1 MSSYRPALAHV
12 IMFSESVL
20 LHIVKY
26 SQKLILVH
34 SILSFQ
40 GFLPDSLFHR
50 LLSAHSVIPKRDR
63 HHRHHHAPQPDPMED
78 PLLGGGEEETLV
90 SDGAYMME
98 DEDLEDSS
106 FLTQAFDVKMEGGD
120 SLSRGGYESSDREA
134 LLDDVI
140 MAQKDSDSSSS
151 SED

>member
-1 MSSYRPALAHV
+1 
-12 IMFSESVL
+12 
-20 LHIVKY
+20 
-26 SQKLILVH
+26 
-34 SILSFQ
+34 
-40 GFLPDSLFHR
+40 
-50 LLSAHSVIPKRDR
+50 
-63 HHRHHHAPQPDPMED
+63 MED

-140 MAQKDSDSSSS
+140 MAQKDTDSSSS

>member
-50 LLSAHSVIPKRDR
+50 LLSARPVIPKRVRHR
-63 HHRHHHAPQPDPMED
+63 HHHHHAPQSAPLED
-78 PLLGGGEEETLV
+78 PVLGGGEETLV

-98 DEDLEDSS
+98 DEDLENSP

-120 SLSRGGYESSDREA
+120 SLSQGGYESSDREA

-140 MAQKDSDSSSS
+140 MAQKDTDSSSS